1 MPTAIVSVTNDLTTD
16 QRVDRTCQALVKAG
30 YEVMLIGRRQKDSLT
45 LNPRSYRMH
54 RMRLL
59 FDKGPLFYAEY
70 NITLFF
76 YLLLHK
82 FDLLVSNDLDTLPAN
97 YLADFLLHP
106 ADHFRY
112 RSSLTNHRS
121 DHKPTRETSQPDS
134 GSQNSKVNDNMLKSN
149 AFTNFRKKTDESKR
163 KSGNSKHHVR
173 HLHDCHEYYR
183 GVPELVGRKS
193 VTRIWQWIEDRI
205 FPSLEHVIAVNQ
217 SIAGL
222 YAEEYGNHIGVVRNV
237 PFRKSLDGALSKSIF
252 HIRDDQK
259 IILYQGAVNVDRGLE
274 EAILAMKYLETD
286 AILVIAGIGDIFD
299 SLKKFTEK
307 NELTEKVIF
316 LGQVPFQELHPLTQL
331 ADIGLSIEK
340 DVSLNYH
347 YCLPNKFL
355 DYIQANVPV
364 LVSPFPEMKSIVD
377 EYQIG
382 EFIENHEPESLA
394 RKFDSM
400 LQNAKNLAVYKHN
413 LLKAAGELCWENEEK
428 NLLLVIDKMR

>member
-1 MPTAIVSVTNDLTTD
+1 MPTALVSVTNDLTTD

-30 YEVMLIGRRQKDSLT
+30 YEVLLIGRRQRNSLT
-45 LNPRSYRMH
+45 LKPRPYRMH

-59 FDKGPLFYAEY
+59 FDKGPLFYAEF

-76 YLLLHK
+76 YLLFHK

-97 YLADFLLHP
+97 YFVNLITHP
-106 ADHFRY
+106 VSHLRY
-112 RSSLTNHRS
+112 RSSFPKRRS
-121 DHKPTRETSQPDS
+121 DHSHMKETHQPDS
-134 GSQNSKVNDNMLKSN
+134 GSQIPKLNGEVVKPRNV
-149 AFTNFRKKTDESKR
+149 
-163 KSGNSKHHVR
+163 KHCCR

-183 GVPELVGRKS
+183 GVPELVGRQS
-193 VTRIWQWIEDRI
+193 VSRIWQWIEDRI

-237 PFRKSLDGALSKSIF
+237 PLRKSLAGAVSKSTF
-252 HIRDDQK
+252 HIGDDQK
-259 IILYQGAVNVDRGLE
+259 IILYQGAVNIDRGLE
-274 EAILAMKYLETD
+274 EAILAMKHIESD
-286 AILVIAGIGDIFD
+286 ALLLIAGIGDIFE
-299 SLKKFTEK
+299 SLRKFTEE
-307 NELTEKVIF
+307 NRLSEKVKF

-377 EYQIG
+377 EYKIG

-400 LQNAKNLAVYKHN
+400 LQNPEKLAFYKHN

-428 NLLLVIDKMR
+428 NLLLVIDKMRGVRNF

>member
-1 MPTAIVSVTNDLTTD
+1 LPTAIVSVTNDLTTD

-30 YEVMLIGRRQKDSLT
+30 YEVLLIGRRQRDSVT
-45 LNPRSYRMH
+45 LKPRPYRMH

-70 NITLFF
+70 NLTLFF

-97 YLADFLLHP
+97 YLADFLIHP
-106 ADHFRY
+106 VDHFRC
-112 RSSLTNHRS
+112 RSSLTSR
-121 DHKPTRETSQPDS
+121 
-134 GSQNSKVNDNMLKSN
+134 
-149 AFTNFRKKTDESKR
+149 
-163 KSGNSKHHVR
+163 KHHCR

-183 GVPELVGRKS
+183 GVPELVGRKL

-222 YAEEYGNHIGVVRNV
+222 YTEEYGNHIGVVRNV
-237 PFRKSLDGALSKSIF
+237 PLRKSLAGALSKSTF

-259 IILYQGAVNVDRGLE
+259 IILYQGAVNIDRGLE
-274 EAILAMKYLETD
+274 EAILAMKHIESD
-286 AILVIAGIGDIFD
+286 ALLVIAGIGDIFE
-299 SLKKFTEK
+299 SLKKFTEE
-307 NELTEKVIF
+307 NGVSEKVKF
-316 LGQVPFQELHPLTQL
+316 PGQVPFQELHPLTLL
-331 ADIGLSIEK
+331 ADVGLSIEK

-400 LQNAKNLAVYKHN
+400 LQNPEKLDFYKHN